1 MLVFSVLAA
10 SPVPAQIYRC
20 VEGETTIFSDR
31 PCSENVEIHQPA
43 GRLSVIAVTSDLE
56 AISARNRAFIDQR
69 LNRIASAR
77 ERAVERRE
85 SRPPRRGPVTY
96 PVVNRGFG
104 IIGATHPRSRL
115 NFRDRSKR
123 DQEPL
128 RKPRRAPV
136 SEDSWT
142 LSGRQLGSR
151 RSDEP

>member
-69 LNRIASAR
+69 LNRMPGPRDLPGR
-77 ERAVERRE
+77 EPGFRNHWCHAPAFQAQF
-85 SRPPRRGPVTY
+85 SRP
-96 PVVNRGFG
+96 
-104 IIGATHPRSRL
+104 
-115 NFRDRSKR
+115 
-123 DQEPL
+123 
-128 RKPRRAPV
+128 
-136 SEDSWT
+136 
-142 LSGRQLGSR
+142 
-151 RSDEP
+151 